1 MSEST
6 QGPNFDGL
14 EPIDALMCTLLEG
27 SASADQKQEFLS
39 LVQEDPRF
47 AGQSE
52 LLVRLRAA
60 VLGEELDLDVLQE
73 FLGALSAADGWDDF
87 VECLRDESENTK
99 SSVSG
104 ELTDSIMAAVDEE
117 GLQFSRLYDGELTAE
132 ERQALAPM
140 LEGNP
145 VALAALSSHANLGRL
160 IREAVAEHTRRDDLS
175 GIWAG
180 VAPAIGMP
188 DPEYVEGWE
197 PIGQALAQAVREH
210 GFLEAEALESM
221 ASSIME
227 EVESFQERM
236 ERAKAVDQPVTR
248 RWFRWA
254 IPTFALAAAAAAL
267 LFVPLIGEGLEAE
280 SEDDLSI
287 EYAEMDEAMIEDL
300 EFAEDVLVHVM
311 TEEDG
316 SGPLIIMIDEDAG
329 VLEFEDEDEG
339 VWDTGEAI

>member
-6 QGPNFDGL
+6 HEPNFDGL

-27 SASADQKQEFLS
+27 SASPEQKQEFLG

-47 AGQSE
+47 VGQSE

-87 VECLRDESENTK
+87 ADCLRDESEASK
-99 SSVSG
+99 ASVDG

-117 GLQFSRLYDGELTAE
+117 GLQVSRLYDGELSPE
-132 ERQALAPM
+132 ERQQLAPM
-140 LEGNP
+140 IERNP
-145 VALAALSSHANLGRL
+145 VALAALTSHATLGRL
-160 IREAVAEHTRRDDLS
+160 IREAVSEHTRRDDLS

-188 DPEYVEGWE
+188 DPEHVEGWE
-197 PIGQALAQAVREH
+197 PIGQAIAEAVREH
-210 GFLEAEALESM
+210 GQLEAEALDSM
-221 ASSIME
+221 AAAIME
-227 EVESFQERM
+227 EVGAYTERM
-236 ERAKAVDQPVTR
+236 ARAQVADRPVTR

-254 IPTFALAAAAAAL
+254 IPTFALAAAAAAM
-267 LFVPLIGEGLEAE
+267 LFVPIIGEGLDVEQE
-280 SEDDLSI
+280 EDLSI
-287 EYAEMDEAMIEDL
+287 EYAEMDQAELEEL
-300 EFAEDVLVHVM
+300 EFAEDVMVHVM

-329 VLEFEDEDEG
+329 VMEFEDDDLG
-339 VWDTGEAI
+339 DWDTGEAI

>member
-6 QGPNFDGL
+6 KGPSFDGL

-27 SASADQKQEFLS
+27 SASTEQKQEFLT
-39 LVQEDPRF
+39 LVQDDPRF

-87 VECLRDESENTK
+87 VDCLREESDIAK
-99 SSVSG
+99 ASVDG
-104 ELTDSIMAAVDEE
+104 ELTDSIMAAVDDE
-117 GLQFSRLYDGELTAE
+117 GLQFSRLYDGELSAE
-132 ERQALAPM
+132 ERKALAPR

-145 VALAALSSHANLGRL
+145 VALAALSSHATLGRL
-160 IREAVAEHTRRDDLS
+160 IREAVSEHTRKDDLS

-197 PIGQALAQAVREH
+197 PIGIALAEAVREH
-210 GFLEAEALESM
+210 GHLESDALEAM
-221 ASSIME
+221 AASIMT
-227 EVESFQERM
+227 EVESYQERM
-236 ERAKAVDQPVTR
+236 TKAQTAERPAAR

-254 IPTFALAAAAAAL
+254 IPTFALAAAAAAM
-267 LFVPLIGEGLEAE
+267 LFVPLIGEELDIE
-280 SEDDLSI
+280 SEDELSI

-329 VLEFEDEDEG
+329 VMEFEDDDEG

>member
-6 QGPNFDGL
+6 QGPNMDGL

-27 SASADQKQEFLS
+27 DASSEQKQAFLN

-60 VLGEELDLDVLQE
+60 VLGPELDLDVLQE

-87 VECLRDESENTK
+87 VDCLREDAD
-99 SSVSG
+99 VSKANVDG

-117 GLQFSRLYDGELTAE
+117 GLRLSQLYDGELSVD

-140 LEGNP
+140 IDGNP
-145 VALAALSSHANLGRL
+145 QALSELSSHATLGRL
-160 IREAVAEHTRRDDLS
+160 IREAVSEHTRRDDLS
-175 GIWAG
+175 GIWAQ
-180 VAPAIGMP
+180 VAPAIGMS
-188 DPEYVEGWE
+188 DPEFVEGWE
-197 PIGQALAQAVREH
+197 PIGAAI
-210 GFLEAEALESM
+210 AEAVKAHGHLESHELESM
-221 ASSIME
+221 AASIME
-227 EVESFQERM
+227 EVGVYQQRM
-236 ERAKAVDQPVTR
+236 AQASTPAKPVSR

-254 IPTFALAAAAAAL
+254 IPTFALAAAAAAM
-267 LFVPLIGEGLEAE
+267 LFVPLIGEEIEGDAE
-280 SEDDLSI
+280 EEISI
-287 EYAEMDEAMIEDL
+287 EYAEVDEAMIEDL

-316 SGPLIIMIDEDAG
+316 SGPLIIMIDEDA
-329 VLEFEDEDEG
+329 VAMDFQDDEEG